1 MDWDNKDEDQL
12 LLIDGNEVEPVDNL
26 VMSIT
31 EVELEQGMTR
41 TVMLLAHKAGS
52 APDAVDYTLQL
63 SSHAVYQLFSS
74 MSNNLE
80 ELIGMGW
87 IPGRG
92 EGDNGG

>member
-1 MDWDNKDEDQL
+1 MDWDSKDDYQL
-12 LLIDGNEVEPVDNL
+12 LLIDGSEVVPVDNITL
-26 VMSIT
+26 SVT

-63 SSHAVYQLFSS
+63 SSHAVYQLFAS

-80 ELIGMGW
+80 ELVGMGW

-92 EGDNGG
+92 EGDE

>member
-1 MDWDNKDEDQL
+1 
-12 LLIDGNEVEPVDNL
+12 
-26 VMSIT
+26 
-31 EVELEQGMTR
+31 MTR
-41 TVMLLAHKAGS
+41 TVMLFAHRDGS

-92 EGDNGG
+92 EGDE